1 MPRMSYA
8 IQPDARIFLDGRDTG
23 LRLHQQPAGRVV
35 VDGAGRV
42 VIHAVAADL
51 AGLEGQ
57 LWDVLAPAWLYGT

>member
-1 MPRMSYA
+1 MSYA

-23 LRLHQQPAGRVV
+23 LRLDQRPAGPVV

-42 VIHAVAADL
+42 LIQPVAADL

-57 LWDVLAPAWLYGT
+57 LWDVMAPVWLYGT